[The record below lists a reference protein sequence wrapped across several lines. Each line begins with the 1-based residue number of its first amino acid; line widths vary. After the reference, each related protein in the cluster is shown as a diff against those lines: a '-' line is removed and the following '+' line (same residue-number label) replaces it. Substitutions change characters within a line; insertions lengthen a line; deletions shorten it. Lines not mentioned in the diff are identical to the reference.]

1 MANKLNNIV
10 DLLPEGLSED
20 SVNQIATLVN
30 DVIVE
35 EVEGRVADLE
45 NKVKSFLRM
54 QIDEIKQHA
63 LTELEHDSEL
73 LRNAKLFEAVRSLM
87 AVELTEAD
95 DDRAINTML
104 REHEDISEERDVLI
118 EELNKSLAANED
130 LEQLL
135 RTLSGKM
142 DSLEENRERLIE
154 NIDRLEESNEK
165 PFKSSEKAVV
175 IAENIAAQ
183 KRPAHASNE
192 FITDE
197 VMAYMPFNTNKRS

>member
-1 MANKLNNIV
+1 MNKLSNIV
-10 DLLPEGLSED
+10 DLLPEGLTEE
-20 SVNQIATLVN
+20 SVTQIATLVN
-30 DVIVE
+30 DIILE
-35 EVEGRVADLE
+35 EVEGRVSGLE

-63 LTELEHDSEL
+63 LNELEHDSEL
-73 LRNAKLFEAVRSLM
+73 VRNARLFESIRSLM

-104 REHEDISEERDVLI
+104 REHEEISEERDVLI

-130 LEQLL
+130 LEQLVG
-135 RTLSGKM
+135 TLSGKM
-142 DSLEENRERLIE
+142 GSLEEDRERLIE
-154 NIDRLEESNEK
+154 DVVLLEQAHEK
-165 PFKSSEKAVV
+165 PFKSSEKAHV

-183 KRPAHASNE
+183 TKPQHAFNE

-197 VMAYMPFNTNKRS
+197 VMAYMPFESKE

>member
-35 EVEGRVADLE
+35 EVEVRVADLE

-54 QIDEIKQHA
+54 QIDEIKEHA

-87 AVELTEAD
+87 AVELTEVD

-104 REHEDISEERDVLI
+104 KEHEDISEERDVLI

-183 KRPAHASNE
+183 KRPAHANNE
-192 FITDE
+192 FLTDE
-197 VMAYMPFNTNKRS
+197 VMAFMPFNTKE